1 MTTICMISI
10 LLFSHILRFDLL
22 VWMVGIPVLII
33 AVITLI
39 FQHRQYKRITAE
51 QQQLLKVKRNA
62 IEYDLVLK
70 TMKLT
75 VWRIDLPTRT
85 ITYESDYRDSLGLP
99 VIAPGSDVETFCNLM
114 TPESKTKISSGMKD
128 LIEGKIDEF
137 HEQYELAARHNGKRC
152 WGEVHA
158 VVDKRDLNGKPLTV
172 VGTSVNINRR
182 KEIEQELIEARDKA
196 EENDRLKSAFL
207 ANMSHEIRTP
217 LNAIVGFSDVLP
229 MAQSEEERAQLIGLI
244 KQNNAHLLRLFD
256 NMANMAKLETGAS
269 SLNKTH
275 FNVDSM
281 LKDLADRY
289 EDACKKNGLELMID
303 DQTDNAVVYSDYNR
317 LSEIVNQYLNNALK
331 FTEKGTITIGS
342 QLKDERIRIWVRD
355 SGKGIPEEFCNDHL
369 FERFYKLDDFTPG
382 TGLGLSIC
390 SSLAKT
396 LDGAVGVESKEGEGS
411 LFWVEIDKE

>member
-1 MTTICMISI
+1 M
-10 LLFSHILRFDLL
+10 
-22 VWMVGIPVLII
+22 
-33 AVITLI
+33 
-39 FQHRQYKRITAE
+39 
-51 QQQLLKVKRNA
+51 
-62 IEYDLVLK
+62 
-70 TMKLT
+70 
-75 VWRIDLPTRT
+75 
-85 ITYESDYRDSLGLP
+85 
-99 VIAPGSDVETFCNLM
+99 
-114 TPESKTKISSGMKD
+114 
-128 LIEGKIDEF
+128 
-137 HEQYELAARHNGKRC
+137 
-152 WGEVHA
+152 
-158 VVDKRDLNGKPLTV
+158 
-172 VGTSVNINRR
+172 NINRR

-256 NMANMAKLETGAS
+256 NMANMARLETGAS

-303 DQTDNAVVYSDYNR
+303 DQTDHAVVYSDYNR

-369 FERFYKLDDFTPG
+369 FERF
-382 TGLGLSIC
+382 
-390 SSLAKT
+390 
-396 LDGAVGVESKEGEGS
+396 
-411 LFWVEIDKE
+411 

>member
-1 MTTICMISI
+1 MISI

-99 VIAPGSDVETFCNLM
+99 VIAPGSDVETFCNLL
-114 TPESKTKISSGMKD
+114 TPESKIRITAGTKD

-229 MAQSEEERAQLIGLI
+229 MVQSDEERAQLIGLI

-289 EDACKKNGLELMID
+289 EDACKQKGIELTID
-303 DQTDNAVVYSDYNR
+303 DSSDKVVVYSDYNR
-317 LSEIVNQYLNNALK
+317 LSEIVSQYLNNALK

-369 FERFYKLDDFTPG
+369 FERFFKLDDFTPG

-396 LDGAVGVESKEGEGS
+396 LEGTVGVESKEGEGS

>member
-99 VIAPGSDVETFCNLM
+99 VIAPGSDVETFCNLL
-114 TPESKTKISSGMKD
+114 TPESKIRITAGTKD

-229 MAQSEEERAQLIGLI
+229 MVQSDEERAQLIGLI

-289 EDACKKNGLELMID
+289 EDACKQKGIELTID
-303 DQTDNAVVYSDYNR
+303 DSSDKVVVYSDYNR
-317 LSEIVNQYLNNALK
+317 LSEIVSQYLNNALK

-369 FERFYKLDDFTPG
+369 FERFFKLDDFTPG

-396 LDGAVGVESKEGEGS
+396 LEGTVGVESKEGEGS

>member
-99 VIAPGSDVETFCNLM
+99 VIAPGSDVEIFCNLM
-114 TPESKTKISSGMKD
+114 TPESKIRITAGMKD

-289 EDACKKNGLELMID
+289 EDACKQKGIELTID
-303 DQTDNAVVYSDYNR
+303 DSSDKVVVYSDYNR
-317 LSEIVNQYLNNALK
+317 LSEIVNQFLNNALK
-331 FTEKGTITIGS
+331 FT
-342 QLKDERIRIWVRD
+342 
-355 SGKGIPEEFCNDHL
+355 
-369 FERFYKLDDFTPG
+369 
-382 TGLGLSIC
+382 
-390 SSLAKT
+390 
-396 LDGAVGVESKEGEGS
+396 
-411 LFWVEIDKE
+411 